1 MMDMSVLISNDAN
14 LDTLLSE
21 DEVCAIAAH
30 VLTVEGVERDVEISL
45 SYVDEDEMH
54 DLNRQ
59 WRDIDRTTDVLS
71 FECDSVFDE
80 DIPLDEVLELGDI
93 ILAPEVIS
101 RQAPGFGNDP
111 ADECRLMFVHGLL
124 HLLGYDHIEDD
135 EAEEMEAREDALLR
149 ELAVQR
155 GDDPSKVEV
164 GPITNHAHD

>member
-1 MMDMSVLISNDAN
+1 MSVLISNDAN

-21 DEVCAIAAH
+21 DEVCAIVAR
-30 VLTVEGVERDVEISL
+30 VLTAEGVERDVEISL

-54 DLNRQ
+54 ELNRQ

-71 FECDSVFDE
+71 FECDSAFDE
-80 DIPLDEVLELGDI
+80 DIPVDEVLELGDI
-93 ILAPEVIS
+93 ILAPEVIV

-111 ADECRLMFVHGLL
+111 ADECRLMLVHGLL

>member
-1 MMDMSVLISNDAN
+1 MSVLISNDAN

-30 VLTVEGVERDVEISL
+30 VLTAEGVERDVEISL

-54 DLNRQ
+54 ELNRQ

-71 FECDSVFDE
+71 FECDSAFDE

-111 ADECRLMFVHGLL
+111 ADECRLMLVHGLL

>member
-1 MMDMSVLISNDAN
+1 MSVLISNDAN

-30 VLTVEGVERDVEISL
+30 VLAAEGVERDVEISL

-54 DLNRQ
+54 ELNHQ

-71 FECDSVFDE
+71 FECDSAFDE
-80 DIPLDEVLELGDI
+80 DIPLDEVLEIGDI
-93 ILAPEVIS
+93 ILAPEVIA
-101 RQAPGFGNDP
+101 RQAPGFGNAP
-111 ADECRLMFVHGLL
+111 ADECRLMLVHGLL

>member
-1 MMDMSVLISNDAN
+1 MSVLISNDAN

-30 VLTVEGVERDVEISL
+30 VLAAEGVERDVEISL

-54 DLNRQ
+54 ELNHQ

-71 FECDSVFDE
+71 FECDSAFDE

-93 ILAPEVIS
+93 ILAPEVVA
-101 RQAPGFGNDP
+101 RQAPGFGNAP
-111 ADECRLMFVHGLL
+111 ADECRLMLVHGLL

>member
-1 MMDMSVLISNDAN
+1 MSVLISNDAN

-30 VLTVEGVERDVEISL
+30 VLAAEGVERDVEISL

-54 DLNRQ
+54 ELNRQ

-71 FECDSVFDE
+71 FECDSAFDE

-93 ILAPEVIS
+93 ILAPEVIA
-101 RQAPGFGNDP
+101 RQAPGFGNAP
-111 ADECRLMFVHGLL
+111 ADECRLMLVHGLL